1 MDADLKA
8 AEKTFEKTV
17 TPLETQ
23 SKKLEKQDK

>member
-8 AEKTFEKTV
+8 AEKEFTKVV

-23 SKKLEKQDK
+23 SNKLEKKDK